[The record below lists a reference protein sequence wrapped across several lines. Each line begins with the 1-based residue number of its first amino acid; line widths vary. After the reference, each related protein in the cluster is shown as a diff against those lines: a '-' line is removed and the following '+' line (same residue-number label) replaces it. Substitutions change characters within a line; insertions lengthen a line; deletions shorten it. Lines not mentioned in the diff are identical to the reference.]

1 MTTKI
6 LICDDSSF
14 ARRQLARA
22 LPQDWDVEV
31 SFAGNGEEGLA
42 GVRDGKGEL
51 LLLDLNMPVLD
62 GYQVLETIR
71 AEDLPTLV
79 VVVSG
84 DIQPEAH
91 KRVMQ
96 LGALG
101 FIEKPVDVAQL
112 GTLLKDF
119 GLRVESGSHA
129 RVESNGTEVN
139 EFDCYREIANVA
151 MGRAADLLARLLG
164 AFVLMPIPN
173 VNRIEATE
181 LHMAL
186 SQVAEDDTVS
196 AVCQGFIGSGIAG
209 EAMLIFNESSYKD
222 IAELLNYEQ
231 DIDASAELELLMDIA
246 NVLIGACLTGFAD
259 QLGMGFCESHP
270 VVLERHVKVADL
282 IERNGLSWNKT
293 LTIESACSI
302 ENRNIKCDLL
312 LLFTEDSLQP
322 LRERAELLG
331 ALQ

>member
-31 SFAGNGEEGLA
+31 TFATNGEEGLA
-42 GVRDGKGEL
+42 AVRAGKGEL

-62 GYQVLETIR
+62 GYQVLEVIR

-91 KRVMQ
+91 NRVTR

-101 FIEKPVDVAQL
+101 FIEKPVDVKQL
-112 GTLLKDF
+112 GSLLEDF
-119 GLRVESGSHA
+119 GLSVEGGSHV
-129 RVESNGTEVN
+129 RIESNASPVD
-139 EFDCYREIANVA
+139 EFDCYQEIANVA

-186 SQVAEDDTVS
+186 SQVADDDTVS

-222 IAELLNYEQ
+222 IAELLNYQQE
-231 DIDASAELELLMDIA
+231 IDASAELELLMDIA
-246 NVLIGACLTGFAD
+246 NVLIGACLTGIAD
-259 QLGMGFCESHP
+259 QLSMSFCESHP
-270 VVLERHVKVADL
+270 VVLERHVKVHDL
-282 IERNGLSWNKT
+282 IDRNHVNWHRT
-293 LTIESACSI
+293 LTIEIACGI
-302 ENRNIKCDLL
+302 EDRDINCDLL

-322 LRERAELLG
+322 LRERAESLG
-331 ALQ
+331 TLQ